1 MDINL
6 SDILPYIVSAATG
19 VAGIFGGM
27 RLKKANEKKAEA
39 EAEAVKIDNE
49 EKAAKIMMDYVV
61 EPLKK
66 EMTAMRRE
74 MAKFRR
80 AIERIKDC
88 QYSDNCPVREELKKK
103 NEDEK

>member
-1 MDINL
+1 MDINFQ
-6 SDILPYIVSAATG
+6 DILPYLAPVLTG
-19 VAGIFGGM
+19 VVGFLGG
-27 RLKKANEKKAEA
+27 RRKKAAEEKKAEA
-39 EAEAVKIDNE
+39 EARSAEIDNE

-74 MAKFRR
+74 VAKLRR
-80 AIERIKDC
+80 AVEKIKEC
-88 QYSDNCPVREELKKK
+88 QYSDSCPVREELKKK

>member
-1 MDINL
+1 MNINFQ
-6 SDILPYIVSAATG
+6 DILPYIVSAVTAVIG
-19 VAGIFGGM
+19 WMGGKRAKVASD
-27 RLKKANEKKAEA
+27 KKAEA
-39 EAEAVKIDNE
+39 EAKGAEIDNE

-74 MAKFRR
+74 VAKLRR
-80 AIERIKDC
+80 AVEKIKDC

>member
-6 SDILPYIVSAATG
+6 SDIFTYVAPVLTG
-19 VAGIFGGM
+19 VAGWLGG
-27 RLKKANEKKAEA
+27 RRKKAAEEKKAEA
-39 EAEAVKIDNE
+39 EARSAEIDNE